1 MENPLMGCRMI
12 HEVDIYHI
20 NGVDMMYS
28 IEIVHLEPDLVS
40 KILARFAINI
50 PIYTRRHK

>member
-1 MENPLMGCRMI
+1 MGCRMI

-40 KILARFAINI
+40 KILARFAISI